1 MREVIIVPGIGGS
14 GEAHWQSRWE
24 KTEPR
29 MRRFRPSSWD
39 RPALED
45 WIEALD
51 GEVGKSA
58 KAPLIVAHSIA
69 CLLVAH
75 WAGRTRHAT
84 AGALLV
90 APPDSASAV
99 FPVAATQFANPPA
112 TALPFPTLIV
122 ASSNDPYGPLA
133 HSCAQAAQWGSAF
146 IDAGAYG
153 HLNGS
158 SGLGDWPQGRAAL
171 AAFEAG
177 LG

>member
-29 MRRFRPSSWD
+29 MRRFIPSSWD

-75 WAGRTRHAT
+75 WAGCACEWMF
-84 AGALLV
+84 APDCCCGGA
-90 APPDSASAV
+90 S
-99 FPVAATQFANPPA
+99 T
-112 TALPFPTLIV
+112 
-122 ASSNDPYGPLA
+122 
-133 HSCAQAAQWGSAF
+133 
-146 IDAGAYG
+146 
-153 HLNGS
+153 
-158 SGLGDWPQGRAAL
+158 
-171 AAFEAG
+171 
-177 LG
+177 